1 MKRNLVVFILIFTAG
16 ISFAQITDAEKA
28 IRTMTADSVD
38 GWKKGITTFINVSQT
53 SLTNWSA
60 GGENSLSINGLI
72 NAQANL
78 KKGESNWANSL
89 EIGYG
94 LLKQGTDAGFVKTDD
109 KIELVSKF
117 GYHAFGKWNY
127 AVLLSFKTQMAKGY
141 NYPNDSIA
149 ISKFLA
155 PGYILGAAGLD
166 YMPNDNFSAFIS
178 PLTGKVTLVND
189 QTLADSGAYGVKPG
203 QKSRIEMGGYIRL
216 VFQKELIDNVSFTT
230 KIDLF
235 SNYLDN
241 PQNIDINWETLLTL
255 EANKYLS
262 ATLSTLLIYDDNIKI
277 EKDTNNDG
285 IIDSKGPRIQ
295 FKEVLSIGITLN
307 FN

>member
-1 MKRNLVVFILIFTAG
+1 MFTW
-16 ISFAQITDAEKA
+16 IHC
-28 IRTMTADSVD
+28 
-38 GWKKGITTFINVSQT
+38 QT

-109 KIELVSKF
+109 KIELVSKY

-127 AVLLSFKTQMAKGY
+127 AVLFSFKTQMANGY
-141 NYPNDSIA
+141 NYPNDSVA

-166 YMPNDNFSAFIS
+166 YMPNDNFSAFIA
-178 PLTGKVTLVND
+178 PITGKVTLVND
-189 QTLADSGAYGVKPG
+189 QALADSGAYGVKPG

-216 VFQKELIDNVSFTT
+216 AFRKDLFENVNFST

-255 EANKYLS
+255 KANKYLS

-277 EKDTNNDG
+277 EQDTNNDG
-285 IIDSKGPRIQ
+285 VIDSKGPRIQ
-295 FKEVLSIGITLN
+295 FKEVLSIGITLQ
-307 FN
+307 F

>member
-53 SLTNWSA
+53 SLTNWAA

-109 KIELVSKF
+109 KIELVSKY

-127 AVLLSFKTQMAKGY
+127 AVLFSFKTQMANGY
-141 NYPNDSIA
+141 NYPNDSVA

-166 YMPNDNFSAFIS
+166 YMPNDNFSAFIA
-178 PLTGKVTLVND
+178 PITGKVTLVND
-189 QTLADSGAYGVKPG
+189 QALADSGAYGVKPG

-216 VFQKELIDNVSFTT
+216 AFRKDLFENVNFST

-255 EANKYLS
+255 KANKYLS

-277 EKDTNNDG
+277 EQDTNNDG
-285 IIDSKGPRIQ
+285 VIDSKGPRIQ
-295 FKEVLSIGITLN
+295 FKEVLSIGITLQ
-307 FN
+307 F